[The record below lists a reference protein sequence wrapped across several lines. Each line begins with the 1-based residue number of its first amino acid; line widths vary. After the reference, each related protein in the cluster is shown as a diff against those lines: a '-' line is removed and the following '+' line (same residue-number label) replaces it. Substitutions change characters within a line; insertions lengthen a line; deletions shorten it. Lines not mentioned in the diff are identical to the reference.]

1 MSRIAFLI
9 ERRDLDPAEVGVEA
23 DRPDNGRDRR
33 QIDRLSRP
41 IGLPRRLVAG
51 FDRGINALLGNPRI
65 DAVFNFCAVASAP
78 SRLARRSSAV
88 CSLPS
93 AYASKR
99 PCRRIPGAQTRV
111 NQYRARRRARSH
123 SDWFCAGPPRPAD
136 DPPPSGGSGP
146 YLQASPPR
154 RGHDKTRHP
163 RRAADA

>member
-65 DAVFNFCAVASAP
+65 DAVFNFLRGGISAIKVGP
-78 SRLARRSSAV
+78 QVVSGVQFAIGIRQQTPV
-88 CSLPS
+88 QTHSLER
-93 AYASKR
+93 KR
-99 PCRRIPGAQTRV
+99 A
-111 NQYRARRRARSH
+111 
-123 SDWFCAGPPRPAD
+123 
-136 DPPPSGGSGP
+136 
-146 YLQASPPR
+146 
-154 RGHDKTRHP
+154 
-163 RRAADA
+163 